1 MLTRISHTKEN
12 KEMGDDLS
20 KRGAQDRDRINIHEQ
35 WEVNYWT
42 DKFGISREKLEE
54 AVKTV
59 GTMAKDV
66 ENYLKRAA

>member
-1 MLTRISHTKEN
+1 MA
-12 KEMGDDLS
+12 DDLS

-42 DKFGISREKLEE
+42 DKFGVSREKLED
-54 AVKTV
+54 AVKKV
-59 GTMAKDV
+59 GTMVKDV